1 MKEAFQMKGWTV
13 GYISECKRNMLQFQG
28 SISDTKWKGFHGAQ
42 LKEKVE
48 RKERDLRFLK
58 HFKKI
63 S

>member
-1 MKEAFQMKGWTV
+1 MKGWTV

-28 SISDTKWKGFHGAQ
+28 SISDAKWKGFHGAQ